1 MLITIPDVLNKNQL
15 EHIQKILNQS
25 NFVDGKLSAG
35 KHAQRVKNNEEL
47 SSNDR
52 MLNELNNLVMGSLVQ
67 NRTYQN
73 AAFPHRIATA
83 FYARYGSGM
92 AYGDHID
99 DPIMGPTGATY
110 RTDVSIT
117 IFLNNPDDYEGGEL
131 TINTSFGQQQFKL
144 PAGSAIMY
152 PSGTLHNVAEVT
164 KGERLVAVTW
174 CQSMI
179 RDPAKRELLYNLNLA
194 RESLMDKNASSTET
208 AQVDTTYINLVRM
221 WSEL

>member
-15 EHIQKILNQS
+15 DHIQKVLNQS
-25 NFVDGKLSAG
+25 DFVDGKLSAG

-67 NRTYQN
+67 NETYQN

-99 DPIMGPTGATY
+99 DPIMGPAGATY

-179 RDPAKRELLYNLNLA
+179 RDPAKRELLYNLNQA
-194 RESLMDKNASSTET
+194 RESLIDKDANSVET
-208 AQVDTTYINLVRM
+208 AQVDTAYINLVRM

>member
-1 MLITIPDVLNKNQL
+1 MLITIPDVLKKAQL
-15 EHIQKILNQS
+15 DHVRKILDRSTFIN
-25 NFVDGKLSAG
+25 GKLSAG
-35 KHAQRVKNNEEL
+35 KHAQRVKNNQEL
-47 SSNDR
+47 PQDDR
-52 MLNELNNLVMGSLVQ
+52 MLNELNNIVMGSLVQ
-67 NRTYQN
+67 NKTYQN

-92 AYGDHID
+92 EYGDHID
-99 DPIMGPTGATY
+99 DPIMGPAGASY

-117 IFLNNPDDYEGGEL
+117 VFLNMPDDYDGGEL
-131 TINTSFGQQQFKL
+131 TINTSFGKQAFKL

-164 KGERLVAVTW
+164 RGERLVAVTW

-179 RDPAKRELLYNLNLA
+179 RDPAKRELLYNLNTA
-194 RESLMDKNASSTET
+194 RESLMQKDPDSDET
-208 AQVDTTYINLVRM
+208 AKVDTSYINLVRM

>member
-1 MLITIPDVLNKNQL
+1 MLKTIPDVLNSNQL
-15 EHIQKILNQS
+15 QHIQKILNQS
-25 NFVDGKLSAG
+25 HFVDGKLSAG
-35 KHAQRVKNNEEL
+35 KHAKRVKNNEEL

-67 NRTYQN
+67 NKTYQD

-83 FYARYGSGM
+83 FYARYGKGM

-99 DPIMGPTGATY
+99 DPIMGPAGATY

-117 IFLNNPDDYEGGEL
+117 VFLNEPDEYEGGEL
-131 TINTSFGQQQFKL
+131 SINTSFGTQKFKL
-144 PAGSAIMY
+144 PAGHAIMY
-152 PSGTLHNVAEVT
+152 PSGTLHHVAEVT

-179 RDPAKRELLYNLNLA
+179 RDPAKRELLYNLNQA
-194 RESLMDKNASSTET
+194 RESLMQKDPNGVET

>member
-15 EHIQKILNQS
+15 AHIQSILQHS
-25 NFVDGKLSAG
+25 KFIDGKLSAG
-35 KHAQRVKNNEEL
+35 KHAKRVKNNEEL
-47 SSNDR
+47 SSSDQAI
-52 MLNELNNLVMGSLVQ
+52 NELNNLVMGSLVR
-67 NRTYQN
+67 NKTYQN

-83 FYARYGSGM
+83 FYARYVKGM

-99 DPIMGPTGATY
+99 DPIMGTANATY

-117 IFLNNPDDYEGGEL
+117 VFLNEPDDYEGGEL
-131 TINTSFGQQQFKL
+131 SINTSFGTQQFKL
-144 PAGSAIMY
+144 AAGHAIMY

-179 RDPAKRELLYNLNLA
+179 RDPAKRELLYNLNQA
-194 RESLMDKNASSTET
+194 RESLMEKDADSDET

>member
-1 MLITIPDVLNKNQL
+1 MLITIPDVLNKNQI

-25 NFVDGKLSAG
+25 SFIDGKLSAG
-35 KHAQRVKNNEEL
+35 KHAKRVKNNEEL

-67 NRTYQN
+67 NKTYQN

-99 DPIMGPTGATY
+99 DPIMGPPGATY

-117 IFLNNPDDYEGGEL
+117 VFLNNPEDYEGGEL
-131 TINTSFGQQQFKL
+131 SINTSFGTQKFKL
-144 PAGSAIMY
+144 PAGHAIMY
-152 PSGTLHNVAEVT
+152 PSGTLHHVAEVT

-179 RDPAKRELLYNLNLA
+179 RDPAKRELLYNLNQA
-194 RESLMDKNASSTET
+194 RESLMEKDPDSDET
-208 AQVDTTYINLVRM
+208 AKVDTTYINLVRM

>member
-1 MLITIPDVLNKNQL
+1 MLITIPDVLNKDQISYVQNTLQ
-15 EHIQKILNQS
+15 QTK
-25 NFVDGKLSAG
+25 FVDGKLSAG
-35 KHAQRVKNNEEL
+35 KHAKRVKKNEEL
-47 SSNDR
+47 PANER
-52 MLNELNNLVMGSLVQ
+52 ALNELNNLVMGSLVQ
-67 NRTYQN
+67 NKIYQN

-99 DPIMGPTGATY
+99 DPIMGPPGATY

-117 IFLNNPDDYEGGEL
+117 VFLNNPEDYEGGEL
-131 TINTSFGQQQFKL
+131 AINTSFGTQQFKL
-144 PAGSAIMY
+144 PAGHAIMY
-152 PSGTLHNVAEVT
+152 PSGTLHHVAEVT

-194 RESLMDKNASSTET
+194 RESLMEKDPDSEET
-208 AQVDTTYINLVRM
+208 AKIDTTYINLVRM

>member
-1 MLITIPDVLNKNQL
+1 MLITIPDVLNKNQI
-15 EHIQKILNQS
+15 EHIQQILNQS
-25 NFVDGKLSAG
+25 SFIDGKLSAG
-35 KHAQRVKNNEEL
+35 KHAKRVKNNEEL

-67 NRTYQN
+67 NKTYQN

-99 DPIMGPTGATY
+99 DPIMGPPGATY

-117 IFLNNPDDYEGGEL
+117 IFLNNPDNYEGGEL
-131 TINTSFGQQQFKL
+131 SINTSFGTQKFKL
-144 PAGSAIMY
+144 PAGHAIMY
-152 PSGTLHNVAEVT
+152 PSGTLHHVAEVT

-179 RDPAKRELLYNLNLA
+179 RDPAKRELLYNLNQA
-194 RESLMDKNASSTET
+194 RESLMEKDPDSDET
-208 AQVDTTYINLVRM
+208 AKVDTTYINLVRM

>member
-1 MLITIPDVLNKNQL
+1 MLITIADVLNKNQ
-15 EHIQKILNQS
+15 IDRVQQILNQS

-47 SSNDR
+47 STDDR
-52 MLNELNNLVMGSLVQ
+52 MLNELNNIVMGSLVQ
-67 NRTYQN
+67 NKTYQN

-99 DPIMGPTGATY
+99 DPIMGPPGATY

-117 IFLNNPDDYEGGEL
+117 VFLNNPEDYEGGEL
-131 TINTSFGQQQFKL
+131 SINTSFGQQQFKL
-144 PAGSAIMY
+144 PAGHAILY

-179 RDPAKRELLYNLNLA
+179 RDPAKRELLYNLNQA
-194 RESLMDKNASSTET
+194 RESLMEKDANSKET